1 MIDKPL
7 YGNPLAGGGGTLDR
21 LSNKVRGGLSFRQ
34 EGDMGR
40 YVADNDPGGIA
51 AGYSNLKDYLAA
63 GNKLPEFAN
72 PEPLKGFENPALA
85 SSIIGNGIY
94 DMDTSGMLLPGAPGT
109 STLNVTPPSVPVSE
123 QTPIPG
129 IIDNFRPKSDDPLVQ
144 GYMDSDFYERASTTN
159 VVPYTYQGKEMSGS
173 GSYASNF
180 KKYLDSIGKGDLI
193 QFPNQEIAQQGS
205 GPLATIGGPT
215 PPPGFGTPMDPIG
228 VGQDVTGNNPIE
240 TPVPSNPFTGF
251 QNQLTGFNDQFSS
264 MGDRLTKLEEGIASL
279 LNQNGEFGFNSMQPK
294 FGAPNYG
301 YSPFSMTGLGS
312 LFGGYYG

>member
-7 YGNPLAGGGGTLDR
+7 YGNPLAGG
-21 LSNKVRGGLSFRQ
+21 LSFRQ

-40 YVADNDPGGIA
+40 YIADNDPGGIA
-51 AGYSNLKDYLAA
+51 AGFSNLEDYLAA
-63 GNKLPEFAN
+63 GNQLPQLSTG
-72 PEPLKGFENPALA
+72 EPLKGVSPLTER
-85 SSIIGNGIY
+85 IVTQEDGIPFY
-94 DMDTSGMLLPGAPGT
+94 N
-109 STLNVTPPSVPVSE
+109 TLNVTPPSVPVSE

-193 QFPNQEIAQQGS
+193 QFPDQGIAQQGS